1 LCRGA
6 ASRYPCAEISIPSF
20 LLRQGACLSILCRLS
35 TAFVVIGI
43 FTIVAAVPAQMSVYG
58 TAAATAFGFTGNN
71 YPNGT
76 SFKSKT
82 GGLIAGAFYT
92 FPSASRWKAG
102 IDGRVTFSP
111 GYNGGS
117 AYTGALRAGFVPN
130 HNRLRPYFQIGGG
143 VASTQ
148 IHETT
153 CNEIVCVV
161 QTDRVTNGVLQLDFG
176 LDIRATDHLDVRAFD
191 WGADAGTSNGSTHAG
206 LGFFAAGVVYHFGA
220 GKVRNP

>member
-1 LCRGA
+1 M
-6 ASRYPCAEISIPSF
+6 SI
-20 LLRQGACLSILCRLS
+20 LRRLSI
-35 TAFVVIGI
+35 AFVVIGI
-43 FTIVAAVPAQMSVYG
+43 FTIVTAVPAQTSVYG
-58 TAAATAFGFTGNN
+58 TVALTRFGFTGNN

-76 SFKSKT
+76 SFKSET

-102 IDGRVTFSP
+102 IDGRVTLSP

-148 IHETT
+148 IHETICGLT
-153 CNEIVCVV
+153 CGVTTN
-161 QTDRVTNGVLQLDFG
+161 RVTNGVLQLDFG
-176 LDIRATDHLDVRAFD
+176 LDIRATDHLGIRAFD
-191 WGADAGTSNGSTHAG
+191 WGADAGTSNGNTHAG
-206 LGFFAAGVVYHFGA
+206 LGFFAAGVVYHFA
-220 GKVRNP
+220 AAKARNP